1 MEKLTP
7 TKAATR
13 INCVYSH
20 YRRLN
25 DAIAKAKR
33 TGLRISFNAMPPELL
48 GIDSD
53 DLSDEEKESIKL
65 FFLER
70 GSNDG
75 IDQDELSDTQI
86 KRQDFVDNTIV
97 AFFYDHKDDIP
108 NDEEIQAFIEDLK
121 PFKWGEVKKDKVT
134 WAVIAAT
141 CGTVGQT
148 ALSIDYADSVVREA
162 VDQIKGL
169 LEDYYVR
176 VYRRR
181 VDMEFYPYVS

>member
-1 MEKLTP
+1 MERLTL
-7 TKAATR
+7 TKAATL

-33 TGLRISFNAMPPELL
+33 TGLRISFNAMPPELS

-53 DLSDEEKESIKL
+53 DLSDEEKESIEL

-70 GSNDG
+70 GRNDG
-75 IDQDELSDTQI
+75 IAQDELSDVQI

-97 AFFYDHKDDIP
+97 AFFYDHKDAVP
-108 NDEEIQAFIEDLK
+108 NDEEIQTFIEDLK
-121 PFKWGEVKKDKVT
+121 PFEWGEVKKDKVT
-134 WAVIAAT
+134 WDVIVVT

-148 ALSIDYADSVVREA
+148 ALSIDYADSVVHEA
-162 VDQIKGL
+162 VDQIRVL
-169 LEDYYVR
+169 LEDYYAR

>member
-1 MEKLTP
+1 MKRLTS
-7 TKAATR
+7 TKAATL
-13 INCVYSH
+13 INCMHSH
-20 YRRLN
+20 FRRLN

-33 TGLRISFNAMPPELL
+33 AGLCISFNAMPPELS

-53 DLSDEEKESIKL
+53 DLSDEEKESIEL

-70 GSNDG
+70 GCNDG
-75 IDQDELSDTQI
+75 IAHGELTDAQVE
-86 KRQDFVDNTIV
+86 RQDFVDNTIV
-97 AFFYDHKDDIP
+97 AFFYDHKDVVP

-121 PFKWGEVKKDKVT
+121 PLKWGEVKKDKVT
-134 WAVIAAT
+134 WGVIVAT

-148 ALSIDYADSVVREA
+148 ALSIDYADSVVYEA
-162 VDQIKGL
+162 VDQIRVL

-181 VDMEFYPYVS
+181 VDMEFYPYAS

>member
-1 MEKLTP
+1 M
-7 TKAATR
+7 
-13 INCVYSH
+13 
-20 YRRLN
+20 
-25 DAIAKAKR
+25 AKAR
-33 TGLRISFNAMPPELL
+33 RAGLDIQLSATPPELV
-48 GIDSD
+48 GIEGDS
-53 DLSDEEKESIKL
+53 LSADEKASVEYY
-65 FFLER
+65 FLEK

-75 IDQDELSDTQI
+75 IAHGELTDAQM

-108 NDEEIQAFIEDLK
+108 DDEEIQAFIEDLK
-121 PFKWGEVKKDKVT
+121 PFEWGEVKKDKVT

-169 LEDYYVR
+169 LEDYYTR
-176 VYRRR
+176 IYRRR
-181 VDMEFYPYVS
+181 VDLEFYPYVGDI